1 MPCDWRRKP
10 LRERHNVAM
19 SRHYFGTDGI
29 RGRVGQAPMTP
40 EFALK
45 LGWAAGCVLART
57 PGARVLVGKDT
68 RRSGYLFESALE
80 AGFAA
85 AGVETYLLGPLPTPA
100 VAYLTRAYR
109 AQAGVVIS
117 ASHNLHFDNG
127 VKFFSGEGDKLSDAV
142 EEEIESWLERDLV
155 CVPPEA
161 MGRARRIDDAQ
172 GRYIEFCKGAFA
184 GESLRGLKLV
194 VDCAN
199 GAAYKV
205 APKVF
210 DELGAQVI
218 AIGVSPNGLNINEDC
233 GSTHLEALTAAVIA
247 NRADIGIALDGDGDR
262 CLLVR
267 ADGVPVDGDEILYVL
282 ARQRQRADMLRGPV
296 VGTVMSNF
304 GLEQAFAAHGI
315 AFERAAVGD
324 RHVLE
329 RLRLSGGLLGGETSG
344 HTICLDRARTGD
356 GIITALQVLEAMLS
370 CGKTLEQLVGG
381 MRKLPQ
387 VLLNVPVTGKAKPL
401 LDHPAVR
408 AAMKAVEASL
418 IGRGRLLLRA
428 SGTEPVLR
436 VMVEATEHAVAMAA
450 AETLAATVRDAAA
463 AAVT

>member
-1 MPCDWRRKP
+1 
-10 LRERHNVAM
+10 
-19 SRHYFGTDGI
+19 
-29 RGRVGQAPMTP
+29 MTP

-45 LGWAAGCVLART
+45 LGWAAGRVLART
-57 PGARVLVGKDT
+57 TGARVLIGKDT

-117 ASHNLHFDNG
+117 ASHNPHFDNG
-127 VKFFSGEGDKLSDAV
+127 VKFFSGEGDKLSDAD
-142 EEEIESWLERDLV
+142 EEAIEAWIERDLI
-155 CVPPEA
+155 CVPPED

-205 APKVF
+205 APAVF
-210 DELGAQVI
+210 SELGAEVI
-218 AIGVSPNGLNINEDC
+218 SIGVSPNGLNINQGC
-233 GSTHLEALTAAVIA
+233 GSTHLPTLAAAVA
-247 NRADIGIALDGDGDR
+247 AHGAAIGIALDGDGDR
-262 CLLVR
+262 CLLIR
-267 ADGVPVDGDEILYVL
+267 ADGVAVDGDEVLYVL
-282 ARQRQRADMLRGPV
+282 ARERQAVGTLRGPV
-296 VGTVMSNF
+296 VGTVMSNL
-304 GLEQAFAAHGI
+304 GLEQALVGEGI

-329 RLRLSGGLLGGETSG
+329 RLRAVGGMLGGETSG

-356 GIITALQVLEAMLS
+356 GIITALQVLEAMQRRGQSLS
-370 CGKTLEQLVGG
+370 ELVSG
-381 MRKLPQ
+381 MTKLPQ
-387 VLLNVPVTGKAKPL
+387 VLLNVPVKGKAKPL
-401 LDHPAVR
+401 LEHAAVIAETR
-408 AAMKAVEASL
+408 AVEASL
-418 IGRGRLLLRA
+418 AGHGRLLLRG
-428 SGTEPVLR
+428 SGTEPVVR
-436 VMVEATEHAVAMAA
+436 VMVEATDAATAQAA
-450 AETLAATVRDAAA
+450 AERLAVSVRVAADAVAVQI
-463 AAVT
+463 AAVHQQ

>member
-1 MPCDWRRKP
+1 
-10 LRERHNVAM
+10 
-19 SRHYFGTDGI
+19 
-29 RGRVGQAPMTP
+29 MTP

-45 LGWAAGCVLART
+45 LGWAAGCVLAKT
-57 PGARVLVGKDT
+57 PGARVLIGKDT

-100 VAYLTRAYR
+100 VAYLTRALR

-127 VKFFSGEGDKLSDAV
+127 VKFFSGEGDKLSDQL
-142 EEEIESWLERDLV
+142 EEEIESYLGRDIV
-155 CVPPEA
+155 CVPPES

-184 GESLRGLKLV
+184 GDSLRGLKLV

-199 GAAYKV
+199 GAAYRV
-205 APKVF
+205 APAVF
-210 DELGAQVI
+210 AELGAQVVS
-218 AIGVSPNGLNINEDC
+218 IGVSPNGLNINEDC
-233 GSTHLEALTAAVIA
+233 GSTHLAALKAAVVHH
-247 NRADIGIALDGDGDR
+247 RADIGVALDGDGDR

-267 ADGVPVDGDEILYVL
+267 ADGQAVDGDEILYVL
-282 ARQRQRADMLRGPV
+282 ARQRQLSGSLQGPV
-296 VGTVMSNF
+296 VGTVMSNY
-304 GLEQAFAAHGI
+304 GLERAFAGHGI

-329 RLRLSGGLLGGETSG
+329 KLRATGGIVGGETSG

-356 GIITALQVLEAMLS
+356 GIVTALQVLEAMQNRGL
-370 CGKTLEQLVGG
+370 TLAELVGG
-381 MRKLPQ
+381 MVKLPQ

-401 LDHPAVR
+401 LDHALVR
-408 AAMKAVEASL
+408 DAASEVEQWLA
-418 IGRGRLLLRA
+418 GRGRLLLRA

-436 VMVEATEHAVAMAA
+436 VMVEANALIDAQNAADRLAKAVLQAAEAMAA
-450 AETLAATVRDAAA
+450 
-463 AAVT
+463 

>member
-1 MPCDWRRKP
+1 
-10 LRERHNVAM
+10 M
-19 SRHYFGTDGI
+19 SRKYFGTDGI
-29 RGRVGQAPMTP
+29 RGRVGQLPMTP

-45 LGWAAGCVLART
+45 LGWAAGRVLAKT

-100 VAYLTRAYR
+100 VAYLTRALR

-127 VKFFSGEGDKLSDAV
+127 VKFFSAEGDKLSDDV
-142 EEEIESWLERDLV
+142 EREIESFLERELV
-155 CVPPEA
+155 CVPPEE
-161 MGRARRIDDAQ
+161 MGRARRIDDAP

-184 GESLRGLKLV
+184 GATLRGLKLV

-199 GAAYKV
+199 GAAYRV
-205 APKVF
+205 APAVF
-210 DELGAQVI
+210 AELGAEVVI
-218 AIGVSPNGLNINEDC
+218 IGNQPNGLNINEGC
-233 GSTHLEALTAAVIA
+233 GSTHLESLAAAVRE
-247 NRADIGIALDGDGDR
+247 NLADIGIALDGDGDR
-262 CLLVR
+262 CLLVT
-267 ADGVPVDGDEILYVL
+267 AEGAAVDGDEILFVV
-282 ARQRQRADMLRGPV
+282 ARQRLRAGALRGPV

-304 GLEQAFAAHGI
+304 GLEQSLAQLGI

-329 RLRLSGGLLGGETSG
+329 KLRACGGTVGGETSG

-356 GIITALQVLEAMLS
+356 GIITALQVLEAMRTENAPLS
-370 CGKTLEQLVGG
+370 KLVAG

-387 VLLNVPVTGKAKPL
+387 VLLNVPVVGKAKPVL
-401 LDHPAVR
+401 ECPQISEAVKEQER
-408 AAMKAVEASL
+408 RLS
-418 IGRGRLLLRA
+418 GRGRVLLRA
-428 SGTEPVLR
+428 SGTEPLIR
-436 VMVEATEHAVAMAA
+436 IMVEAQDPLETRAA
-450 AETLAATVRDAAA
+450 AEQLAMIVRETAASISGHQ
-463 AAVT
+463 

>member
-1 MPCDWRRKP
+1 
-10 LRERHNVAM
+10 
-19 SRHYFGTDGI
+19 
-29 RGRVGQAPMTP
+29 MTP

-45 LGWAAGCVLART
+45 LGWAAGCVLAKT

-100 VAYLTRAYR
+100 VAYLTRALR

-127 VKFFSGEGDKLSDAV
+127 VKFFSSEGDKLSDQL
-142 EEEIESWLERDLV
+142 EEEIESYLGRDIV
-155 CVPPEA
+155 CVPPES

-184 GESLRGLKLV
+184 GNSLRGLKLV

-199 GAAYKV
+199 GAAYRV
-205 APKVF
+205 APAVF
-210 DELGAQVI
+210 AELGAQVVS
-218 AIGVSPNGLNINEDC
+218 IGVSPNGLNINEDC
-233 GSTHLEALTAAVIA
+233 GSTHLEALQAAVIHH
-247 NRADIGIALDGDGDR
+247 RADIGIALDGDGDR

-267 ADGVPVDGDEILYVL
+267 ADGQAVDGDEILYVL
-282 ARQRQRADMLRGPV
+282 ARQRQLSGSLQGPV
-296 VGTVMSNF
+296 VGTVMSNY
-304 GLEQAFAAHGI
+304 GLQRAFADHGI

-329 RLRLSGGLLGGETSG
+329 KLRASGGLIGGETSG

-356 GIITALQVLEAMLS
+356 GIVTALQVLEAMQNRGLS
-370 CGKTLEQLVGG
+370 LAELVGG
-381 MRKLPQ
+381 MVKLPQ
-387 VLLNVPVTGKAKPL
+387 VLLNVPVSGKAKPL
-401 LDHPAVR
+401 LEHALVR
-408 AAMKAVEASL
+408 DAASEVEQWLA
-418 IGRGRLLLRA
+418 GRGRLLLRA

-436 VMVEATEHAVAMAA
+436 VMVEANVLIDAQNAA
-450 AETLAATVRDAAA
+450 DRLA
-463 AAVT
+463 AAVLQAAESMAA

>member
-1 MPCDWRRKP
+1 
-10 LRERHNVAM
+10 M
-19 SRHYFGTDGI
+19 SRQFFGTDGI
-29 RGRVGQAPMTP
+29 RGRVGQPPMTP

-45 LGWAAGCVLART
+45 LGWAAGCVFGRT

-85 AGVETYLLGPLPTPA
+85 AGVETCLLGPLPTPA

-109 AQAGVVIS
+109 ARAGVVIS
-117 ASHNLHFDNG
+117 ASHNPHFDNG

-142 EEEIESWLERDLV
+142 EEEIESYLGRDLS
-155 CVPPEA
+155 CVPPES

-199 GAAYKV
+199 GAAYRV
-205 APKVF
+205 APLVF
-210 DELGAQVI
+210 DELGAQVT
-218 AIGVSPNGLNINEDC
+218 AIGVSPNGLNINEGC
-233 GSTHLEALTAAVIA
+233 GSTHLDALQAAVLA
-247 NRADIGIALDGDGDR
+247 QGADLGVALDGDGDR

-267 ADGVPVDGDEILYVL
+267 ADGTVVDGDEILFVL
-282 ARQRQRADMLRGPV
+282 ARERQRSGSLRGPV

-304 GLEQAFAAHGI
+304 GLERAFAELDI
-315 AFERAAVGD
+315 PFERAAVGD

-329 RLRLSGGLLGGETSG
+329 RLRAGNGIVGGETSG

-356 GIITALQVLEAMLS
+356 GIITALQVLEAMAS
-370 CGKTLEQLVGG
+370 SGQTLAQLVSG
-381 MRKLPQ
+381 MSKLPQ
-387 VLLNVPVTGKAKPL
+387 VLLNVPVSGRARDV
-401 LDHPAVR
+401 LDVVGVR
-408 AAMKAVEASL
+408 VVAEAVEASL
-418 IGRGRLLLRA
+418 RGRGRLLLRA
-428 SGTEPVLR
+428 SGTEPVVR
-436 VMVEATEHAVAMAA
+436 VMVEAAEQVVAVEA
-450 AETLAATVRDAAA
+450 AERVADSVRAA
-463 AAVT
+463 AAVRETAVAI